1 MGNKGGIKLE
11 SWAIS
16 ALLGIVVLLHWL
28 WTYPHALSY
37 QEQYQLFLLT
47 GDYFVERI
55 SVAGGLADYL
65 GEFLTQFYYIPWV
78 GATILALLTVG
89 VQRAVFHACQ
99 GNVIA
104 LILSLIPIAMLLRLQ
119 GDESVLLSYTVAL
132 LLTLLAAN
140 TMKGKWMWADVVLF
154 PLLYWCLG
162 PMAWLYAGL
171 RVMRIGRNS
180 WWMLSILFVT
190 QLLAYRTVL
199 QQYPFINVML
209 GIGYYR
215 RLMEIP
221 TMMWIIPLVILLLS
235 FIVSRS
241 HTSSKWASP
250 NRAVRC
256 ICYLFLFV
264 DICFFVRGMYDKE
277 KYELIRQDALIRHE
291 QWDEVI
297 RRAEKYQVKTAFS
310 SQAVNLALA
319 MKRQLAERMF
329 DFYQSGEDALLMPMI
344 RDLTSDLPT
353 AEAFYRLGMVNS
365 AQRYMFD
372 VQESILNYRKSGR
385 CEKRLA
391 ECAIINGKYAIAK
404 KHLALLKKSLFYRAW
419 AEDAETYL
427 YKESRINAH
436 PEWGRLRRLR
446 FKEDFLFSYPEMD
459 KMLGRLFV
467 NNPDNKMA
475 LDYFM
480 GQLMLKGDV
489 QGFMQYMGWVQQY
502 GGYRQ
507 MPKGYQDAVMCIQRH
522 GDLPGSKYGD
532 YVKRK
537 IQESLTP
544 NPSPKSEK

>member
-1 MGNKGGIKLE
+1 MGNKGGIKYE

-47 GDYFVERI
+47 GDYFLERI

-99 GNVIA
+99 GNLVA

-171 RVMRIGRNS
+171 RVMHLGRNS

-199 QQYPFINVML
+199 QQYPFVNVML

-221 TMMWIIPLVILLLS
+221 TMMWLIPLVILLLS
-235 FIVSRS
+235 LMISRS
-241 HTSSKWASP
+241 HTSSKWVSP
-250 NRAVRC
+250 NMAVRC

-297 RRAEKYQVKTAFS
+297 RRAEKYH
-310 SQAVNLALA
+310 
-319 MKRQLAERMF
+319 
-329 DFYQSGEDALLMPMI
+329 
-344 RDLTSDLPT
+344 
-353 AEAFYRLGMVNS
+353 RL
-365 AQRYMFD
+365 
-372 VQESILNYRKSGR
+372 
-385 CEKRLA
+385 
-391 ECAIINGKYAIAK
+391 
-404 KHLALLKKSLFYRAW
+404 
-419 AEDAETYL
+419 
-427 YKESRINAH
+427 
-436 PEWGRLRRLR
+436 
-446 FKEDFLFSYPEMD
+446 
-459 KMLGRLFV
+459 
-467 NNPDNKMA
+467 
-475 LDYFM
+475 
-480 GQLMLKGDV
+480 
-489 QGFMQYMGWVQQY
+489 
-502 GGYRQ
+502 
-507 MPKGYQDAVMCIQRH
+507 
-522 GDLPGSKYGD
+522 
-532 YVKRK
+532 
-537 IQESLTP
+537 
-544 NPSPKSEK
+544 